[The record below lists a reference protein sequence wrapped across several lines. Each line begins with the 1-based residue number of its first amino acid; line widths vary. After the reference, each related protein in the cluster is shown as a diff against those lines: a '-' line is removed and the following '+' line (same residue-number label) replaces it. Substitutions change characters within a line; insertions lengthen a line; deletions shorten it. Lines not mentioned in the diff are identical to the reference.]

1 MVVVKDERKRGLGE
15 TRAGTYRRDYRT
27 KLQTKVIRPWRL
39 PDVYSGLPEDYV
51 RSVLFFS
58 AREIMDC
65 DRTNAPFPPP
75 LSTRPRFYRRSL
87 IRSRLSH
94 AVLPP
99 RSRSDAIQRILVFPS
114 DYVFG
119 LPGHASENSN
129 RPRPYAVTSRYRH
142 LVRYFLFAE
151 IIRILA

>member
-75 LSTRPRFYRRSL
+75 LSLPVPSFIGVLLSVRDYLTPSCPRVLVQTPSSEFSFSL
-87 IRSRLSH
+87 RIMFSACPDTLQKIR
-94 AVLPP
+94 
-99 RSRSDAIQRILVFPS
+99 I
-114 DYVFG
+114 
-119 LPGHASENSN
+119 GHARTRLQADIGTLYDISSL
-129 RPRPYAVTSRYRH
+129 RR
-142 LVRYFLFAE
+142 
-151 IIRILA
+151 